1 MAQFNRAQGRAGFLF
16 ENLMKAF
23 HLLVRVV
30 TRRVQKPYFIRSAL
44 LVAALVVAAAP
55 CRAQQP
61 GPHDAEFHA
70 FYADFLTAVRANDK
84 NKIGELIAF
93 PVRDWSV
100 ERKGNVKTVSI
111 KDKAE
116 FLSKYDL
123 FFTAF
128 MRSHALRAK
137 PQKVNDDHYTLI
149 WQDSNAEFSF
159 EFEYIAGGGYRVT
172 AYGIGPR

>member
-1 MAQFNRAQGRAGFLF
+1 
-16 ENLMKAF
+16 MKAF
-23 HLLVRVV
+23 HPLVRVV
-30 TRRVQKPYFIRSAL
+30 IRRVQKPDFIKAAL
-44 LVAALVVAAAP
+44 LVAALLVAVVP

-61 GPHDAEFHA
+61 GPHDAEFRA
-70 FYADFLTAVRANDK
+70 FYVDFLVAVRANNK
-84 NKIGELIAF
+84 NKIANLIAF
-93 PVRDWSV
+93 PVGDWSV
-100 ERKGNVKTVSI
+100 ERKGNVQTVSI

-116 FLSKYDL
+116 FLSKYDS

-128 MRSHALRAK
+128 MRSHALKAK
-137 PQKVNDDHYTLI
+137 PQKVSDDHYTLI